1 MLVKSMTVSAK
12 KKEKTL
18 VGNVGMS
25 MSLASQDRETDRRGK
40 RQEELIQL
48 PDMSLR

>member
-1 MLVKSMTVSAK
+1 MTVSAK
-12 KKEKTL
+12 ENNEKRKTL

-25 MSLASQDRETDRRGK
+25 MSQLHRRTGETDSGGK

-48 PDMSLR
+48 PDMSPC